1 MGFSIELEAMSLV
14 IIVILALFHYDR
26 NNIHSKRYHLFNVCL
41 ILTAC
46 AISSNIVTCV
56 MMKNISAYPIG
67 LHMLANSIYFIAINS
82 CFSMVAAYVF
92 TLLFAY
98 MKEQKCYKIALTFI
112 IVSNIILALLVVVNI
127 WTGCYFYF
135 ENNVYCRGP
144 LNKLGFIVLGIE
156 ACMLCMC
163 YIRNRKYVTPYAKQL
178 VQTLPV
184 LVIVM
189 MIIQVCFPDVMLVG
203 TIAAMANLI
212 IFACFQNNRIG
223 RDALTELPNRPTFFR
238 ALNRYRVKELTS
250 HIVLVH
256 VCQLDKVNKRYG
268 MSGGDSL
275 LYNVAR
281 YLENVSS
288 NYRVYRFGNTHF
300 VMLGDFHS
308 MAEAE
313 AITAE
318 IYDRF
323 TNPWIVAGE
332 KWSQQIQLIHLKC
345 DSKENDENTLIEKLN
360 YMLSYSKD
368 RNESMKMYFSDEV
381 KALYERKLYVLS
393 EVKKAL
399 KNESFEL
406 YYQPVY
412 FCKEKQFKTAEVLLR
427 LFTEDGSA
435 ISPGEFIPIAEENGL
450 GDDISWLVFKK
461 AMDFMVEHPELP
473 LDSISVNMSIQQMRK
488 SYIDEK
494 IEELSEIYMS
504 MVHKIRIEI
513 TEGIITKNPTLA
525 IKVMNDLVNGGLNFY
540 LDDFGMGYSNF
551 ARVLELPFEVVKLDR
566 SMMQKIDM
574 DEKFYLIVKSMV
586 EMLHNAGFVVL
597 AEGLERESQIQKA
610 TELGIDRVQGFYYA
624 RPMDAHNLIE
634 FLKNDSGK

>member
-1 MGFSIELEAMSLV
+1 MGFSIELEAISLL

-26 NNIHSKRYHLFNVCL
+26 NNFHSRRYHLFNVCL

-46 AISSNIVTCV
+46 AIVSNIVTCV
-56 MMKNISAYPIG
+56 MMEDISAYSLT
-67 LHMLANSIYFIAINS
+67 LHMIANSIYFVAIHS

-98 MKEQKCYKIALTFI
+98 MREQKCYKIAIGFI
-112 IVSNIILALLVVVNI
+112 TIANIILTILVVVNI

-135 ENNVYCRGP
+135 ENNTYCRGP
-144 LNKLGFIVLGIE
+144 LNRLGFIVLGIE

-178 VQTLPV
+178 IQTLPV
-184 LVIVM
+184 LVIAM
-189 MIIQVCFPDVMLVG
+189 LFIQVMFPDVMLVG

-223 RDALTELPNRPTFFR
+223 RDALTELPNRPTFFK
-238 ALNRYRVKELTS
+238 ALSRYKMKGLTS

-268 MSGGDSL
+268 MSGGDTL

-281 YLENVSS
+281 YLENLSS

-308 MAEAE
+308 MTEAE
-313 AITAE
+313 AITSE

-323 TNPWIVAGE
+323 SKPWVVSGE
-332 KWSQQIQLIHLKC
+332 KRTQQVQLIHLKC
-345 DSKENDENTLIEKLN
+345 ESEENDENTLIEKLD
-360 YMLSYSKD
+360 YMLTYSKD
-368 RNESMKMYFSDEV
+368 KNESMRMYFSDEV
-381 KALYERKLYVLS
+381 KNLYERKLYVLN

-399 KNESFEL
+399 RNESFEL
-406 YYQPVY
+406 YYQPV
-412 FCKEKQFKTAEVLLR
+412 FFSKEKQFKTAEVLLR

-461 AMDFMVEHPELP
+461 AVEFMAEHPELP
-473 LDSISVNMSIQQMRK
+473 LDSISINMSIQQMRK

-494 IEELSEIYMS
+494 IDELSKIYMD
-504 MVHKIRIEI
+504 MVSKIRIEI
-513 TEGIITKNPTLA
+513 TEGVITKNPSLA
-525 IKVMNDLVNGGLNFY
+525 TKVMNDLVNGGLNFY

-574 DEKFYLIVKSMV
+574 DDKFYQVIKSMV
-586 EMLHNAGFVVL
+586 EMLHNAGFIVL
-597 AEGLERESQIQKA
+597 AEGLERESQIKKA
-610 TELGIDRVQGFYYA
+610 EEMGIDRVQGFYYA
-624 RPMDAHNLIE
+624 RPMSAQDLVE
-634 FLKNDSGK
+634 FLKRGI

>member
-1 MGFSIELEAMSLV
+1 MEFSIELEAISLV
-14 IIVILALFHYDR
+14 VIIILALFHYDR
-26 NNIHSKRYHLFNVCL
+26 NNVHSKRYHLFNICL
-41 ILTAC
+41 IITAC
-46 AISSNIVTCV
+46 AIVANIATCI
-56 MMKNISAYPIG
+56 MMKDISAYPMA
-67 LHMLANSIYFIAINS
+67 LHMFINSIYFVAINS
-82 CFSMVAAYVF
+82 CFSMIAAYVF

-98 MKEQKCYKIALTFI
+98 MKEQKCYKIALSFVI
-112 IVSNIILALLVVVNI
+112 ITNIILVLLVIVNI

-135 ENNVYCRGP
+135 KDNVYYRGP

-163 YIRNRKYVTPYAKQL
+163 YFRNRKSVTPYAKQL
-178 VQTLPV
+178 VQTLPF

-189 MIIQVCFPDVMLVG
+189 TLIQVIVPDVMLVG
-203 TIAAMANLI
+203 TIAALANLI

-223 RDALTELPNRPTFFR
+223 RDALTELPNRPSFFK
-238 ALNRYRVKELTS
+238 ALSRYKAKGLLS

-268 MSGGDSL
+268 MNGGDYL

-308 MAEAE
+308 MTEAE

-318 IYDRF
+318 IYERF
-323 TNPWIVAGE
+323 SKPWIVEGE
-332 KWSQQIQLIHLKC
+332 KWTQQIQLIHLKC
-345 DSKENDENTLIEKLN
+345 ASEENDENTLIEKLN
-360 YMLSYSKD
+360 YMLTYSKD
-368 RNESMKMYFSDEV
+368 KNESMKMYFSDEV
-381 KALYERKLYVLS
+381 KALYERKLYVLN

-399 KNESFEL
+399 RDETFEL

-412 FCKEKQFKTAEVLLR
+412 FSKEKTFKTAEVLLR
-427 LFTEDGSA
+427 LFTEDGAA

-450 GDDISWLVFKK
+450 GDDISWFVFRK
-461 AMDFMVEHPELP
+461 AMEFMVEHPELP

-494 IEELSEIYMS
+494 IEELSEIYVS
-504 MVHKIRIEI
+504 MAHKIRIEI
-513 TEGIITKNPTLA
+513 TEGVITKNPALA
-525 IKVMNDLVNGGLNFY
+525 TKVMTDLVNGGLNFY

-566 SMMQKIDM
+566 SIMQKIDM

-624 RPMDAHNLIE
+624 RPMSAHSLIE
-634 FLKNDSGK
+634 FLKNDSEK

>member
-14 IIVILALFHYDR
+14 IIMILALFHYDR
-26 NNIHSKRYHLFNVCL
+26 NNIHSRRYHLFNICL
-41 ILTAC
+41 IITAC
-46 AISSNIVTCV
+46 AIISNIASCV
-56 MMKNISAYPIG
+56 MMANISAYPIT
-67 LHMLANSIYFIAINS
+67 LHMIANSIYFITIHS

-92 TLLFAY
+92 TLLFAH
-98 MKEQKCYKIALTFI
+98 MKEQKCYKRALAFI
-112 IVSNIILALLVVVNI
+112 SISMLIMTILVVVNI

-135 ENNVYCRGP
+135 ENDIYYRGP
-144 LNKLGFIVLGIE
+144 LNKLGFVVLGIE
-156 ACMLCMC
+156 VFMLCVC
-163 YIRNRKYVTPYAKQL
+163 YFRNRKNVTPYAKQL
-178 VQTLPV
+178 VQTVPV

-189 MIIQVCFPDVMLVG
+189 MLIQVIFPDVMLVG

-223 RDALTELPNRPTFFR
+223 RDALTELPNRSSFFK
-238 ALNRYRVKELTS
+238 ALNSYKVKGLAS

-268 MSGGDSL
+268 MSGGDTL

-281 YLENVSS
+281 YLEHVSS

-308 MAEAE
+308 MVEAD
-313 AITAE
+313 AITTE

-323 TNPWIVAGE
+323 TQPWNISGD
-332 KWSQQIQLIHLKC
+332 KRILQIQLVHLKC
-345 DSKENDENTLIEKLN
+345 EAEENDDNTLIEKMD
-360 YMLSYSKD
+360 YMLAYSKD
-368 RNESMKMYFSDEV
+368 KNESMQMYFSDAV

-393 EVKKAL
+393 EVRKAL
-399 KNESFEL
+399 RDETFEL
-406 YYQPVY
+406 YYQPIY
-412 FCKEKQFKTAEVLLR
+412 FNKEKQFRTAEVLLR
-427 LFTEDGSA
+427 LFTEDGTA

-461 AMDFMVEHPELP
+461 AMEFMVEHPDIP
-473 LDSISVNMSIQQMRK
+473 LDSISINMSIQQMRK

-494 IEELSEIYMS
+494 IAEMSEISMN

-513 TEGIITKNPTLA
+513 TEGMITKNPTLA
-525 IKVMNDLVNGGLNFY
+525 TKVMNDLVSGGLNFY

-566 SMMQKIDM
+566 SIMQKIDV
-574 DEKFYLIVKSMV
+574 DSKSYLVIKSMV
-586 EMLHNAGFVVL
+586 DMLHNAGFIVL
-597 AEGLERESQIQKA
+597 AEGLERETQIQKA
-610 TELGIDRVQGFYYA
+610 LEIGIDRVQGFYYA
-624 RPMDAHNLIE
+624 KPMNAQNLIE
-634 FLKNDSGK
+634 FLKQDSEK

>member
-26 NNIHSKRYHLFNVCL
+26 NNIHSRRYHLFNICL
-41 ILTAC
+41 VLTAF
-46 AISSNIVTCV
+46 AIVSNIAACV
-56 MMKNISAYPIG
+56 MLENISAYP
-67 LHMLANSIYFIAINS
+67 LAFHMIANSVYFVAIHS

-92 TLLFAY
+92 ILLFAY
-98 MKEQKCYKIALTFI
+98 MKEQKCFRRALAFI
-112 IVSNIILALLVVVNI
+112 VLSNVALFVLAIVNI

-135 ENNVYCRGP
+135 ENNTYCRGP
-144 LNKLGFIVLGIE
+144 LNKLGFIILGIE
-156 ACMLCMC
+156 AAMLCVC
-163 YIRNRKYVTPYAKQL
+163 YIRKRKSITPYAKQL

-184 LVIVM
+184 LVFVM
-189 MIIQVCFPDVMLVG
+189 MLIQMIFPHVMLVG
-203 TIAAMANLI
+203 TIAAMADLI

-223 RDALTELPNRPTFFR
+223 RDALTELPNRPSFFKE
-238 ALNRYRVKELTS
+238 LNRYRAKELKS

-256 VCQLDKVNKRYG
+256 VCHLDKVNKRYG

-308 MAEAE
+308 MTEAE
-313 AITAE
+313 AITSE
-318 IYDRF
+318 IYNRF
-323 TNPWIVAGE
+323 SKPWMIAGE
-332 KWSQQIQLIHLKC
+332 KRMQQVQLIHMTC
-345 DSKENDENTLIEKLN
+345 EAEENDENTLIEKLN

-368 RNESMKMYFSDEV
+368 KNESMKMFFSDEV
-381 KALYERKLYVLS
+381 RALYERKLYVLS

-399 KNESFEL
+399 QNETFEL

-412 FCKEKQFKTAEVLLR
+412 FSKEKQFRTAEVLLR
-427 LFTEDGSA
+427 LFTEDGTA

-450 GDDISWLVFKK
+450 GDDISWLVFRK
-461 AMDFMVEHPELP
+461 AMDFMIEHPELP

-494 IEELSEIYMS
+494 IAEMSESYMS

-525 IKVMNDLVNGGLNFY
+525 TKVMTDLVNGGLNFY

-566 SMMQKIDM
+566 SIMQKIDI
-574 DEKFYLIVKSMV
+574 EQKAYLVVKSMV
-586 EMLHNAGFVVL
+586 DMLHNAGFIVL

-610 TELGIDRVQGFYYA
+610 AEIGIDRVQGFYYA
-624 RPMDAHNLIE
+624 RPMNAQSLIE
-634 FLKNDSGK
+634 FLKRGI